1 MESGKESGVDGQRFA
16 IGGRLVDAD
25 DPQLQDLLAQAYE
38 APGRPRCLCVA
49 GGVEMYVA
57 FHRHFQI
64 KRMPETG
71 PRHHLGCPSF
81 EPEASQSGLGELIGQ
96 AVVEVEPGRV
106 ETNALRNLG
115 SIAVEKRDGKTA
127 ETLAREGSAAEIVI
141 SSQFEPSSWLE
152 VGA

>member
-64 KRMPETG
+64 KRMPETEQG
-71 PRHHLGCPSF
+71 KQQRTLKPFTEHGGADRSHKHEKIDFEFSF
-81 EPEASQSGLGELIGQ
+81 QRIHF
-96 AVVEVEPGRV
+96 EVF
-106 ETNALRNLG
+106 
-115 SIAVEKRDGKTA
+115 SF
-127 ETLAREGSAAEIVI
+127 S
-141 SSQFEPSSWLE
+141 F
-152 VGA
+152 